1 MADTY
6 TGQEIPAGK
15 EIPIMQHMP
24 SGLSAQYKTKYIA

>member
-6 TGQEIPAGK
+6 TGQEIPDEK
-15 EIPIMQHMP
+15 EISNMQNMP